1 MCSPLLRYATTLSL
15 IVPIV
20 PPHGSDALNHP
31 ETGAIVAP
39 VRTDTE
45 DDRIFQ
51 FRLNRLTV
59 LRLAF
64 PPDLLDGPLLT

>member
-1 MCSPLLRYATTLSL
+1 MQQRYHSSSPWFLR
-15 IVPIV
+15 IV

-39 VRTDTE
+39 VRADPE

-59 LRLAF
+59 LLLAF
-64 PPDLLDGPLLT
+64 PPDLLDGRLLT